1 MRITLIVEGKT
12 EKVFIPYLRTF
23 LETRLPG
30 RMPRLDPLPYD
41 GRIPKGAKLRRV
53 VELLLADRKHPA
65 DAVIALTDVY
75 TGSRPP
81 EFVDAADAK
90 GKMREW
96 VGEDERFYPHAAQF
110 DFEAWLLPYWEKI
123 KRLAGSNRA
132 PFGPHPE
139 RVDHMNPPAHRL
151 QEVFRTG
158 SKKRA
163 YVKTRDAKRI
173 LDGEDLLLAAAACDE
188 LKALLNTIL
197 SLCEGEEI
205 P

>member
-1 MRITLIVEGKT
+1 MRIALIVEGKT
-12 EKVFIPYLRTF
+12 EKVFLPYLRSF
-23 LETRLPG
+23 LETRVAG

-41 GRIPKGAKLRRV
+41 GRIPKGTRLRHV
-53 VELLLADRKHPA
+53 VEKLLADKQHPA

-75 TGSRPP
+75 TGSQPP
-81 EFVDAADAK
+81 EFADAAEAK
-90 GKMREW
+90 AKMREW
-96 VGEDERFYPHAAQF
+96 VGEDERFHPHAAQF

-132 PFGPHPE
+132 PFGPNPE
-139 RVDHMNPPAHRL
+139 RVNHMNPPARRL

-173 LDGEDLLLAAAACDE
+173 LQGEDLLVAAVACAE
-188 LKALLNTIL
+188 LKGLLNTIL
-197 SLCEGEEI
+197 SLCEGEQI
-205 P
+205 R

>member
-1 MRITLIVEGKT
+1 MRIALIVEGKT
-12 EKVFIPYLRTF
+12 EKVFMPYLRIF
-23 LETRLPG
+23 LQTRLAG

-41 GRIPKGAKLRRV
+41 GRIPKGTALRRV
-53 VELLLADRKHPA
+53 VERLLNDMKRPA
-65 DAVIALTDVY
+65 DAVIAVTDVY
-75 TGSRPP
+75 TGSQPP
-81 EFVDAADAK
+81 EFTDADDAK
-90 GKMREW
+90 AKMKEW
-96 VGEDERFYPHAAQF
+96 VGDDERFYPHAAQF

-123 KRLAGSNRA
+123 KRLSGSNRA
-132 PFGPHPE
+132 PFGPNPE
-139 RVDHMNPPAHRL
+139 KVNHINPPARRL

-173 LDGEDLLLAAAACDE
+173 LQGEDLLIASAACEE

-197 SLCEGEEI
+197 SLCGADRI